1 MKWRTAIL
9 RCELFNRNREEQETA
24 MQVLREMVEEDVGGE
39 WVDARF
45 VAPDVM
51 EIAAALYEM
60 IDYEQVDLLFTIGGA
75 GAGPD
80 DVVPE
85 ATMQV
90 IERTLPGM
98 AETMRMMMVQRD
110 AKGMLYRGIA
120 GMKNR
125 ALVINLPG
133 EPISIME
140 TMQALIP
147 AIKSLLDLW
156 HGDQAN

>member
-1 MKWRTAIL
+1 
-9 RCELFNRNREEQETA
+9 

-60 IDYEQVDLLFTIGGA
+60 IDYEQVDLLFTLGGA

-90 IERTLPGM
+90 IDRTLPGM
-98 AETMRMMMVQRD
+98 AESMRTIMVQRNPS
-110 AKGMLYRGIA
+110 AMLYRGLA

-125 ALVINLPG
+125 AIVINLPD

-140 TMQALIP
+140 SMQALIP
-147 AIKSLLDLW
+147 AIQSLLHLW
-156 HGDQAN
+156 HGDEQAD